1 MVDVIWYIAILV
13 LLGAI
18 IAVILYSYFEEKRL
32 RTENYILAMRLN
44 RVLGMVDAN
53 QNGECVCDDSDSE
66 VPEWFKETE
75 HYDSILE

>member
-1 MVDVIWYIAILV
+1 MNDVVLYIAILV
-13 LLGAI
+13 LLGTI

-44 RVLGMVDAN
+44 KVIGMVEAYRD
-53 QNGECVCDDSDSE
+53 GECVCDDSDSE
-66 VPEWFKETE
+66 VPDWFKETE